1 MSEEILQIEQQVEQQ
16 KQPHHHHAHA
26 ETLAPTTTIMG
37 ITLPIPLYT
46 TVFIILGILTVI
58 EVLLAE
64 LIDSDLKIPLLLG
77 IAAAKAALVVM
88 FYMHLKTDSRAFAL
102 AFLIP
107 LGLAILCTLF
117 LISVPSTGGY
127 FGA

>member
-1 MSEEILQIEQQVEQQ
+1 MSEEVTHTENTES
-16 KQPHHHHAHA
+16 HAHEAHA
-26 ETLAPTTTIMG
+26 ETLAPTTKILGMTIPM
-37 ITLPIPLYT
+37 PLYT
-46 TVFIILGILTVI
+46 TVFMILGVLTVT

-64 LIDSDLKIPLLLG
+64 AIDSDLKIPLLLG
-77 IAAAKAALVVM
+77 IAVAKGALVVM

-102 AFLIP
+102 AFLVP
-107 LGLAILCTLF
+107 LGLAILSTLF